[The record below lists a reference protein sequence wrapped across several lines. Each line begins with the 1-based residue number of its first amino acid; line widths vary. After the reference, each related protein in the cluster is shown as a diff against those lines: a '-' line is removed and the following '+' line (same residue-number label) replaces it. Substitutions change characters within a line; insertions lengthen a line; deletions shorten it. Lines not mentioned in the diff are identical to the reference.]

1 MTVTDAVTQLAFVGQ
16 STYFAPCAAQGRHAS
31 FEARFIDF
39 RKGMDP
45 TELVR
50 QLDQIAPEV
59 VVVFK
64 PETIPH
70 GLFADLEAVTVGYL
84 TEPLPGRADDDSDP
98 HADLARRLRNLRS
111 IDASNFD
118 RIITYNP
125 RGHIPEDLGF
135 APWRAIPLP
144 VADRYFGTVAG
155 AGNLRPPVFIGRST
169 RHREEILTP
178 AKHAFDIL
186 HIAHGLG
193 PDNLVDVLAA
203 TDVGINL
210 HNEAYPNFENRAT
223 LHLAAGHLLISEALQ
238 PMYGLDCGLDYLEIG
253 SAHDLVRLLHEL
265 RRAPDIF
272 RRVRIRGRAK
282 AEMFRASKIY
292 NDLLDDLR
300 RDLRVFGTNR
310 STVGRRFV

>member
-84 TEPLPGRADDDSDP
+84 TEPLPGRADDDSNP

-125 RGHIPEDLGF
+125 RGTFWRISVSHRGGRFRCRSPIGTLGLSR
-135 APWRAIPLP
+135 ARAIC
-144 VADRYFGTVAG
+144 
-155 AGNLRPPVFIGRST
+155 GRQCSS
-169 RHREEILTP
+169 
-178 AKHAFDIL
+178 
-186 HIAHGLG
+186 
-193 PDNLVDVLAA
+193 
-203 TDVGINL
+203 VGQRVT
-210 HNEAYPNFENRAT
+210 E
-223 LHLAAGHLLISEALQ
+223 
-238 PMYGLDCGLDYLEIG
+238 
-253 SAHDLVRLLHEL
+253 
-265 RRAPDIF
+265 RR
-272 RRVRIRGRAK
+272 
-282 AEMFRASKIY
+282 S
-292 NDLLDDLR
+292 
-300 RDLRVFGTNR
+300 
-310 STVGRRFV
+310 